1 MSEYLVIRLGKNPQQ
16 PVHWIAADSSGAQLS
31 APASGM
37 LAEAAADIGDRE
49 VIVLVPSA
57 EVLTTCVD
65 IPVRGGAKLQAAL
78 PYALEEYL
86 ADDVDKLHFAA
97 GAKRASGKTPV
108 SVASHERVTDWV
120 ERLVEAN
127 IHASAIVADSYGL
140 ARIPG
145 TISMLLA
152 EDQVFIND
160 GGDTELV
167 MEDVS
172 PGDALAA
179 IGALDDGGDAA
190 GDDETDV
197 TPVPRH
203 LLVYC
208 AAEDEERYQHDWIA
222 IRHEL
227 EGVDVKLLADGIMPR
242 LAATVATGAGVN
254 LLQGIYGARKEYG
267 GMFRPWKYAAMLLLA
282 LVVIG
287 TGAKATDYFLL
298 LREEASLQEM
308 FNTEYRQM
316 LPGAPET
323 EDPARV
329 IESLKR
335 RIGTVS
341 TAPVFLQSME
351 QLSRAMQQNEEAR
364 IEAISYR
371 SGVIDIRVTAP
382 NVGMLVDI
390 QKAVGQN
397 GQFKATIQSTDQD
410 DDKVSS
416 RMQIQEIGS

>member
-65 IPVRGGAKLQAAL
+65 IPVRSGAKLQAAL

-108 SVASHERVTDWV
+108 SVASHERVADWV

-179 IGALDDGGDAA
+179 IGALDDGGEAS
-190 GDDETDV
+190 GDDETDE

-298 LREEASLQEM
+298 LRQEASLKEM